1 MISALPVLDLR
12 GTHGEMGI
20 HYGKEMKDLIELNLE
35 DYLRRFRDVSGLAD
49 SEVRGW
55 GQTYRTVVQRYDL
68 RIAEM
73 LDGLSEGA
81 DLDPA
86 HIFALNARTEI
97 LQGSEN
103 REEACTSVAV
113 LPTVTKSEGT
123 LIGQNWDWH
132 PEQSDMMIVLITS
145 DSDGFVIVTLA
156 EAGMLAKSGL
166 NSAGLGLCANLLVS
180 DRDKGGEGVPYHIL
194 LRGVLEAKTMADA
207 TSAAVVHPRVSSGNF
222 LIADSEGE
230 AIDLEVVPEDFGY
243 LLPENGIIVHSNH
256 FLTNVPV
263 YDRRKAFSALTLL
276 RPARAK
282 HLLADKVADH
292 SVEEQDVKKV
302 FRDHYSYPNGICRH
316 VDNRDG
322 HYDRVHSAFSVT
334 MDLNSRQFSIA
345 KGPPCEHE
353 YESFY
358 LGDSWSEQDYKK
370 QTRLHQR

>member
-1 MISALPVLDLR
+1 
-12 GTHGEMGI
+12 
-20 HYGKEMKDLIELNLE
+20 
-35 DYLRRFRDVSGLAD
+35 
-49 SEVRGW
+49 
-55 GQTYRTVVQRYDL
+55 
-68 RIAEM
+68 M

-81 DLDPA
+81 DLEPA

-103 REEACTSVAV
+103 REEGCTSVAV

-132 PEQSDMMIVLITS
+132 PEQSNMMIVLITS
-145 DSDGFVIVTLA
+145 DSEGFVIVTLA

-180 DRDKGGEGVPYHIL
+180 DRDKDGEGIPYHIL

-207 TSAAVVHPRVSSGNF
+207 TRSAVAHPRVGSGNF

-256 FLTNVPV
+256 FLTDVPV

-276 RPARAK
+276 RPERAK

-292 SVEEQDVKKV
+292 SVEEQDIRKV

-322 HYDRVHSAFSVT
+322 HYDRVYSAFSVT

-353 YESFY
+353 YESFS
-358 LGDSWSEQDYKK
+358 LGDARSEQNYKK
-370 QTRLHQR
+370 QIKLR